1 MAGTQLKFY
10 NVCIQETI
18 GMGYLIQCKVWNTY
32 NGVDMPLVK
41 LTTGVG
47 SKCTS
52 LKYLE
57 KADLG
62 IDLLLLAYEDKTQT

>member
-1 MAGTQLKFY
+1 
-10 NVCIQETI
+10 
-18 GMGYLIQCKVWNTY
+18 MGYLIQCKVWNTY
-32 NGVDMPLVK
+32 NGVDTPLVK